1 MIGLVLWFNETSHTG
16 LVWCED
22 QGPLAFLG
30 PENSLPRGIGRL
42 NCGDQLVF
50 SIETRDG
57 TRYVREII
65 SVSARVQQS
74 DPAEILTGYQHYQET
89 GSHLRVVA

>member
-1 MIGLVLWFNETSHTG
+1 MFGLVLWFNETSHTG
-16 LVWCED
+16 LIWCED

-30 PENSLPRGIGRL
+30 PENSLPEGIGSL

-50 SIETRDG
+50 SFDTRDG
-57 TRYVREII
+57 TRYVRDVI
-65 SVSARVQQS
+65 SVFAGTQQR
-74 DPAEILTGYQHYQET
+74 DPAEVLTGYHQFQET